1 MALFKGSKEAPPA
14 AEGES
19 AAECMKVGQALVEG
33 GHVSP
38 ENLAAALAQ
47 ANGDLL
53 QFADVVMGRYG
64 AGRTE
69 VAIAVSQATGVPA
82 VDTKGIVISD
92 EVKGVLDRIDSLTS
106 TMPLVALVWLVTKG

>member
-14 AEGES
+14 AEGEAS
-19 AAECMKVGQALVEG
+19 AECMKVGQALVESG
-33 GHVSP
+33 QLTP

-53 QFADVVMGRYG
+53 QFADIALGRYG

-69 VAIAVSQATGVPA
+69 IAIAISQVTGVPA

-92 EVKGVLDRIDSLTS
+92 EIKGILGANYMRLAIR
-106 TMPLVALVWLVTKG
+106 